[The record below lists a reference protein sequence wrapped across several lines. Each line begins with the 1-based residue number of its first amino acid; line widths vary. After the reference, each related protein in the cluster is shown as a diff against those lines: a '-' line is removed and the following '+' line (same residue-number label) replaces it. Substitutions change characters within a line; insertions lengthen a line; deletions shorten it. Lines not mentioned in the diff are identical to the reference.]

1 MIRTLV
7 GNAVEKLG
15 HEFMEA
21 ADGKEG
27 LTLVRTVHPDLVVL
41 DLNMGE
47 MGGLDTL
54 RSLRGDT
61 EFKMI
66 PIIVLTVETR
76 QRIIR
81 EVLTW
86 KIDDYLIKPVNTKK
100 LQERLAV
107 HLGA

>member
-1 MIRTLV
+1 M
-7 GNAVEKLG
+7 
-15 HEFMEA
+15 
-21 ADGKEG
+21 
-27 LTLVRTVHPDLVVL
+27 VVS

-54 RSLRGDT
+54 GSLRGDA
-61 EFKMI
+61 EFKKV
-66 PIIVLTVETR
+66 PIIVLTVEPR

-86 KIDDYLIKPVNTKK
+86 KIDDYLIKPVNMKK